1 MKLNNINVGDVFANY
16 KELCTILET
25 EQLQGAN
32 RIKQMKEW
40 EKLFE
45 WEKQGHKITITH
57 IKYSEGNNLPFIPH
71 STFNSYK
78 DLCEVLGEKVK
89 TGNSKKAQLKHWEN
103 YFLWEREGNKYHIKT
118 ILNTLFVN
126 SDKVVSN
133 GKTKSYIPLMEKILL
148 NLMYEYTKRD
158 NKDDNDVFTV
168 TASFLREALGLVN
181 SKYQDYNQKNGRLAH
196 KLELDSKVVEE
207 FYSRSRSMFKRDI
220 ERVLKS
226 LKNQRLLEYEE
237 SMYVVPLKSQA
248 PKFQARE
255 SFDEYGDKETTYEKE
270 GAFANSS
277 PRSYKARPSEIKE
290 VNMIAWK
297 TIQAM
302 GYKDIS
308 TIHANGLYPT
318 FQKYF
323 NENIINEMG
332 LYRIYYAYE
341 LIFHDAVVKYL
352 ANIDE
357 IDFILSK
364 EDLKQLRFDANSKV
378 CDTIINNAKNR
389 VFKANSNPD
398 APQGVKGVEYNE
410 DYMDSYDVLTISIIK
425 E

>member
-1 MKLNNINVGDVFANY
+1 M
-16 KELCTILET
+16 
-25 EQLQGAN
+25 
-32 RIKQMKEW
+32 
-40 EKLFE
+40 
-45 WEKQGHKITITH
+45 
-57 IKYSEGNNLPFIPH
+57 
-71 STFNSYK
+71 
-78 DLCEVLGEKVK
+78 
-89 TGNSKKAQLKHWEN
+89 
-103 YFLWEREGNKYHIKT
+103 WERKGNKYYIKT
-118 ILNTLFVN
+118 ILNTLFIN

-168 TASFLREALGLVN
+168 TTSFLREALGLVN
-181 SKYQDYNQKNGRLAH
+181 SKYQEYNQKNGRLAH
-196 KLELDSKVVEE
+196 KLELDPKVVEE

-220 ERVLKS
+220 ERVLKN
-226 LKNQRLLEYEE
+226 LKNQRLLEYKE
-237 SMYVVPLKSQA
+237 SMYLTPLKSQA

-255 SFDEYGDKETTYEKE
+255 FFDEYGDKKTTYKKE

-277 PRSYKARPSEIKE
+277 FRSYKATPSEVKE

-318 FQKYF
+318 FQRYF

-332 LYRIYYAYE
+332 LYRVYYAYE

-364 EDLKQLRFDANSKV
+364 EDLKQLKFDANSKV

-389 VFKANSNPD
+389 VLKAISSPD
-398 APQGVKGVEYNE
+398 APQGVKGVEYNGN
-410 DYMDSYDVLTISIIK
+410 YVDSYDVLTNLVIK
-425 E
+425 D

>member
-1 MKLNNINVGDVFANY
+1 MKLNNINVGDEFANY
-16 KELCTILET
+16 KELCTTLET
-25 EQLQGAN
+25 EQLQGAS
-32 RIKQMKEW
+32 RVKQMKEW

-45 WEKQGHKITITH
+45 WKKQGHRITITH
-57 IKYSEGNNLPFIPH
+57 IKYSEFNTIPFIPH

-78 DLCEVLGEKVK
+78 ELCNVLGEKVK

-126 SDKVVSN
+126 SDEAVSN

-158 NKDDNDVFTV
+158 NRDDEDVFTV
-168 TASFLREALGLVN
+168 TTSFLREALGLVN
-181 SKYQDYNQKNGRLAH
+181 SKYQEHSQKTGKLAY

-220 ERVLKS
+220 ERVLKN

-255 SFDEYGDKETTYEKE
+255 FYDRYGDKETTYEKE
-270 GAFANSS
+270 GAFANGS
-277 PRSYKARPSEIKE
+277 PRSYKATPSEIKE

-302 GYKDIS
+302 GYKDMS
-308 TIHANGLYPT
+308 TIYANGMYHV
-318 FQKYF
+318 FQNYF

-341 LIFHDAVVKYL
+341 LIFADAVVKYL
-352 ANIDE
+352 ANMNE
-357 IDFILSK
+357 IDFILSE
-364 EDLKQLRFDANSKV
+364 EDLKHLKFDANAKV
-378 CDTIINNAKNR
+378 CSTIVDNARKR
-389 VFKANSNPD
+389 VLKASTNPD
-398 APQGVKGVEYNE
+398 APQGIKEVEYNGG
-410 DYMDSYDVLTISIIK
+410 YMDSYDILTSSIIK
-425 E
+425 Q